1 MQTLIETP
9 KSSLNVY
16 NINTIFEN
24 HDDDDDKN
32 DNSIIEKCVE
42 EVQDKLLKNPE
53 VFVFG
58 KRGVQHREI
67 GFFSDESIGYPY
79 SNQLARSQPLSPH
92 LKKLLKLIN
101 KKFKTKFNGIL
112 VNKYVNGLDN
122 IGEHSDDESQLDNA
136 GVIAISYGAVRKFRI
151 RDKKTKKIV
160 KDIPTL
166 PNQIIQMAGDFQK
179 EFKHG
184 IPVQKKIT
192 EPRISFT
199 FRKHIV

>member
-1 MQTLIETP
+1 METLIKTP

-16 NINTIFEN
+16 DIATIFE
-24 HDDDDDKN
+24 HDTEVVDQQ
-32 DNSIIEKCVE
+32 IIAKCVL
-42 EVQDKLLKNPE
+42 EVKDKLLKNPE
-53 VFVFG
+53 VIVYG
-58 KRGVQHREI
+58 KRGIQHREI
-67 GFFSDESIGYPY
+67 GFFSDESEGYPY
-79 SNQLARSQPLSPH
+79 SNQLARSQPLTPY

-101 KKFKTKFNGIL
+101 KKFKTRFNGIL
-112 VNKYVNGLDN
+112 VNRYENGLDN

-136 GVIAISYGAVRKFRI
+136 GVVAISYGAVRKFRI

-184 IPVQKKIT
+184 IPVEKKVK

-199 FRKHIV
+199 IRKHIK

>member
-1 MQTLIETP
+1 METLIKTQ

-16 NINTIFEN
+16 DIVTIFEDVN
-24 HDDDDDKN
+24 DTEVDKN
-32 DNSIIEKCVE
+32 IIEKCVE
-42 EVQDKLLKNPE
+42 EIKDKLLKNPE
-53 VFVFG
+53 VIVFG
-58 KRGVQHREI
+58 KRGIQHREI
-67 GFFSDESIGYPY
+67 GFFSDESIGYEY
-79 SNQLARSQPLSPH
+79 SNNLARSQPLTPF
-92 LKKLLKLIN
+92 LTKLLKLVN
-101 KKFKTKFNGIL
+101 NRFKTRFNGIL
-112 VNKYVNGLDN
+112 VNKYANGLDN

-136 GVIAISYGAVRKFRI
+136 GVVAISYGAIRKFRI

-166 PNQIIQMAGDFQK
+166 PNQIIQMSGDFQK

-199 FRKHIV
+199 FRKHIM

>member
-1 MQTLIETP
+1 METLIKTP

-16 NINTIFEN
+16 DLDTIFEN
-24 HDDDDDKN
+24 VNETEVDKN
-32 DNSIIEKCVE
+32 IIEKCVE
-42 EVQDKLLKNPE
+42 EIQDKLLKNPE
-53 VFVFG
+53 VIVFG
-58 KRGVQHREI
+58 KRGIQHRQI
-67 GFFSDESIGYPY
+67 GFFSDESIGYEY
-79 SNQLARSQPLSPH
+79 SNNLANSQPLTPF
-92 LKKLLKLIN
+92 LTKLLKLVN
-101 KKFKTKFNGIL
+101 KKFNTRFNGIL
-112 VNKYVNGLDN
+112 VNKYANGLDN

-136 GVIAISYGAVRKFRI
+136 GVIAISYGAIRKFRI

-166 PNQIIQMAGDFQK
+166 PNHIIQMAGDFQK

-184 IPVQKKIT
+184 IPVQKKII

>member
-1 MQTLIETP
+1 MRTLIETP

-67 GFFSDESIGYPY
+67 GFFSDESIGYRY
-79 SNQLARSQPLSPH
+79 SNQLARSQPLTPY

-101 KKFKTKFNGIL
+101 KKFKTRFNGIL
-112 VNKYVNGLDN
+112 VNKYANGLDN

-166 PNQIIQMAGDFQK
+166 PNQIIQMKGNFQK

-184 IPVQKKIT
+184 IPVEKKV
-192 EPRISFT
+192 EEARISFT